1 MQQNNSPMPHQYD
14 DEIDLFE
21 LFQTLWQQKWLILS
35 TTLIAPV
42 LAYVFTVL
50 MPYKS
55 DYYQG
60 SATIELATIQVN
72 SEASN
77 QVVQVIEPLNDLAQ
91 LVPNLTSVS
100 ATAPRGASKVLEM
113 STTGASKE
121 QVAEKL
127 NKAIQVIEQRHQKM
141 LANLKEVQV
150 ISATEQV
157 GQNSIVLKS
166 PKDKLKLILAVA
178 IVLGGMLGV
187 FIALIRSAIQKRKAQ
202 TA

>member
-1 MQQNNSPMPHQYD
+1 MQQNNNPMPQQYD

-60 SATIELATIQVN
+60 SVTIELATIQVN
-72 SEASN
+72 SEASS

-91 LVPNLTSVS
+91 LVPSLTSVS
-100 ATAPRGASKVLEM
+100 ATAPRGASKVLEL
-113 STTGASKE
+113 TTSGATKD
-121 QVAEKL
+121 QVNDKL
-127 NKAIQVIEQRHQKM
+127 NKAIAIIEQRHQAM
-141 LANLKEVQV
+141 LENLKDVQV
-150 ISATEQV
+150 VNRTEQV
-157 GQNSIVLKS
+157 GQVSVVLKS

-178 IVLGGMLGV
+178 LVLGGMLGV
-187 FIALIRSAIQKRKAQ
+187 FIALIRSAIKKRKAQ
-202 TA
+202 AA

>member
-1 MQQNNSPMPHQYD
+1 MQQNNNPMPQQYD

-72 SEASN
+72 SEASS

-100 ATAPRGASKVLEM
+100 ASAPRGASKVMEI
-113 STTGASKE
+113 STSGATKD
-121 QVAEKL
+121 QVNDKL
-127 NKAIQVIEQRHQKM
+127 NKAIAIIEQRHQAM
-141 LANLKEVQV
+141 LENLKDVQV
-150 ISATEQV
+150 INRTEQV
-157 GQNSIVLKS
+157 GKISVVLKS

-178 IVLGGMLGV
+178 VVLGAMLGV
-187 FIALIRSAIQKRKAQ
+187 FIALIRSAIKKRKAQ
-202 TA
+202 AA